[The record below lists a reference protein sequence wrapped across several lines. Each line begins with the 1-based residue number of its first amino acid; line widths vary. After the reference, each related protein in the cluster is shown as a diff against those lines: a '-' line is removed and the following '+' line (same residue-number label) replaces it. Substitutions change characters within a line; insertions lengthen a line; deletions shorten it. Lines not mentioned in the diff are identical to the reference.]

1 MSDSRASYGQNNLIC
16 SKLAAMID
24 ISQINDH
31 YYVGRERPSG
41 KVYVMGP
48 NEAKIA
54 SYSGLTE
61 TLEWYQTVSPEETTL
76 IEAYL
81 RQKF

>member
-1 MSDSRASYGQNNLIC
+1 
-16 SKLAAMID
+16 MID
-24 ISQINDH
+24 NAQINDDFH
-31 YYVGRERPSG
+31 VGREKPGG

-61 TLEWYQTVSPEETTL
+61 TLEWYQSVSPEELTL

-81 RQKF
+81 KQNY

>member
-1 MSDSRASYGQNNLIC
+1 
-16 SKLAAMID
+16 MID

-31 YYVGRERPSG
+31 YYVGREKPGG